1 MGIVGAFFLE
11 SNKGVVTGGGASLVV
26 KSGVD
31 VAISL
36 VTVDGKQNR
45 EGSGFSSPQFL
56 ADEEGFTE
64 GRGGSGNAVAFQ
76 VDVENGI
83 LGSSPCAGNSHT
95 FGFGVDRLSAGKAL
109 DISGAIFFG
118 ISSGGG
124 VAENGRV
131 SRPNSNSGIDTLN
144 PEIVGGGREKSYNV
158 RVGGG

>member
-64 GRGGSGNAVAFQ
+64 GGSGGGNTVAFQ
-76 VDVENGI
+76 VDVDNGV
-83 LGSSPCAGNSHT
+83 LCSSPCAGNSHT
-95 FGFGVDRLSAGKAL
+95 FGGGVDRLSAGKAL
-109 DISGAIFFG
+109 DISRAIFFG
-118 ISSGGG
+118 IGSGGG

-131 SRPNSNSGIDTLN
+131 SRPNSNSGINSLH
-144 PEIVGGGREKSYNV
+144 PEIVGGGRKKSSNV
-158 RVGGG
+158 GAGGG